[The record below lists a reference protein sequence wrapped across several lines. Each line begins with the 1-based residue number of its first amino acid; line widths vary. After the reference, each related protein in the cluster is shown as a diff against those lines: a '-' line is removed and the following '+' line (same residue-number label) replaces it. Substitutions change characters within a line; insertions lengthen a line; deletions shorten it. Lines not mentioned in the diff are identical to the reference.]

1 MIGIGMKLAVID
13 VGSNTIRLLVAC
25 VQGGELEAVEQ
36 RTAWVRLGSDVAA
49 TGAISPLRLEAAA
62 RAVSEFA
69 AEARK
74 LGCMHVETLVASPG
88 RQAENGSDLL
98 RRLEVASHT
107 PVRLLRRDEEAR
119 LAYDGAVTAA
129 GVDDHTVAV
138 CDVGG
143 GSTQL
148 AIGTAD
154 LGPVWLRSLD
164 VGSLRLTRQVFV
176 QDPPGKQTIKE
187 ARRTVREHCDGL
199 VFPLPKTALAVGG
212 SARGLK
218 RLVGT
223 RTLGEDELAAALRML
238 RKRSSAEL
246 AAEHGID
253 PERARTLAAGAV
265 ILSEMQRRLMVPLE
279 VGRGGVR
286 EGALLELAAQQT
298 AA

>member
-1 MIGIGMKLAVID
+1 MNLAVID
-13 VGSNTIRLLVAC
+13 VGSNTVRLLVAA
-25 VQGGELEAVEQ
+25 VSAGKLETVEQ
-36 RTAWVRLGSDVAA
+36 RTAWVRLGADVAS

-88 RQAENGSDLL
+88 RQAENGGELL
-98 RRLEVASHT
+98 RRLEVSSQT

-119 LAYDGAVTAA
+119 LAYDGAVSTA
-129 GVDDHTVAV
+129 GVEEHTVAV

-148 AIGTAD
+148 AVGTAD

-164 VGSLRLTRQVFV
+164 VGSLRLTQQVFT
-176 QDPPGKQTIKE
+176 QDPPGKAIVRE
-187 ARRTVREHCDGL
+187 ARSVVRRHAEGMVL
-199 VFPLPKTALAVGG
+199 PLPKQALAVGG
-212 SARGLK
+212 SARALK
-218 RLVGT
+218 KLAGS
-223 RTLGEDELAAALRML
+223 RTLGEDELTAALKLL
-238 RKRSSAEL
+238 RKRPSSEVAE
-246 AAEHGID
+246 EYGIA

-265 ILSEMQRRLMVPLE
+265 ILAEMQRRLVVPLV

-286 EGALLELAAQQT
+286 EGALLALAAQQT

>member
-1 MIGIGMKLAVID
+1 MIGTGMKLAVID

-25 VQGGELEAVEQ
+25 VQGGELEIVEQ

-62 RAVSEFA
+62 KAVAEFA

-88 RQAENGSDLL
+88 RQAENGGDLL
-98 RRLEVASHT
+98 RRLEVVSHT

-119 LAYDGAVTAA
+119 LAYDGAVGAA
-129 GVDDHTVAV
+129 DADEHTVAV

-164 VGSLRLTRQVFV
+164 IGSLRLTKQVFV
-176 QDPPGKQTIKE
+176 HDPPGKHTIKE
-187 ARRTVREHCDGL
+187 ARRIVREHCDGL
-199 VFPLPKTALAVGG
+199 VFPLPRTALAVGG

-218 RLVGT
+218 RLLDT
-223 RTLGEDELAAALRML
+223 RTLGEDELAAALKML
-238 RKRSSAEL
+238 RKRPSAEL

-253 PERARTLAAGAV
+253 PERARTLAAGAM
-265 ILSEMQRRLMVPLE
+265 ILSEMQRRLMVPFE

>member
-1 MIGIGMKLAVID
+1 MNLAVID

-25 VQGGELEAVEQ
+25 IRGGTVETVEQ
-36 RTAWVRLGSDVAA
+36 RTAWVRLGADVAA

-88 RQAENGSDLL
+88 RQAENGGDLL
-98 RRLEVASHT
+98 RRLEIAAQAS
-107 PVRLLRRDEEAR
+107 VRLLRRDEEAR
-119 LAYDGAVTAA
+119 LAYDGAVSCA
-129 GVDDHTVAV
+129 GADGHTVAV

-164 VGSLRLTRQVFV
+164 VGSLRLTQQVIDH
-176 QDPPGKQTIKE
+176 DPPGKLTIRE
-187 ARRTVREHCDGL
+187 ARRLVREHCDGL
-199 VFPLPKTALAVGG
+199 LFPLPRTALAVGG
-212 SARGLK
+212 SARALK

-223 RTLGEDELAAALRML
+223 RTLGENELAAALKML
-238 RKRSSAEL
+238 RKRPSAEV
-246 AAEHGID
+246 AAEHGIA

-265 ILSEMQRRLMVPLE
+265 ILAEMQRRLMVPLV

-286 EGALLELAAQQT
+286 EGALLAQAAQH
-298 AA
+298 AAA

>member
-1 MIGIGMKLAVID
+1 
-13 VGSNTIRLLVAC
+13 
-25 VQGGELEAVEQ
+25 
-36 RTAWVRLGSDVAA
+36 VAA

-88 RQAENGSDLL
+88 RQAENGGELL
-98 RRLEVASHT
+98 RRLEVSSQT

-119 LAYDGAVTAA
+119 LAYDGAVSAA
-129 GVDDHTVAV
+129 GVEEHTVAV

-148 AIGTAD
+148 AVGTAD

-164 VGSLRLTRQVFV
+164 VGSLRLTQQVFT
-176 QDPPGKQTIKE
+176 QDPPGKAIVRE
-187 ARRTVREHCDGL
+187 ARSVVRRHAEGMVL
-199 VFPLPKTALAVGG
+199 PLPKQALAVGG
-212 SARGLK
+212 SARALK
-218 RLVGT
+218 KLVGS
-223 RTLGEDELAAALRML
+223 RTLGEEELTAALKLL
-238 RKRSSAEL
+238 RKRPSSEVAE
-246 AAEHGID
+246 EYGIA

-265 ILSEMQRRLMVPLE
+265 ILAEMQRRLVVPLV

-286 EGALLELAAQQT
+286 EGALLALAAQQT

>member
-1 MIGIGMKLAVID
+1 MNLAVID
-13 VGSNTIRLLVAC
+13 VGSNTVRLLVAA
-25 VQGGELEAVEQ
+25 VSAGKLETVEQ
-36 RTAWVRLGSDVAA
+36 RTAWVRLGADVAS

-88 RQAENGSDLL
+88 RQAENGGELL
-98 RRLEVASHT
+98 RRLEVSSQT

-119 LAYDGAVTAA
+119 LAYDGAVSAA
-129 GVDDHTVAV
+129 GVEEHTVAV

-148 AIGTAD
+148 AVGTAD

-164 VGSLRLTRQVFV
+164 VGSLRLTQQVFT
-176 QDPPGKQTIKE
+176 QDPPGKAIVRE
-187 ARRTVREHCDGL
+187 ARNVVRRHAEGMVL
-199 VFPLPKTALAVGG
+199 PLPKQALAVGG
-212 SARGLK
+212 SARALK
-218 RLVGT
+218 KLVGS
-223 RTLGEDELAAALRML
+223 RTLGEDELTAALKLL
-238 RKRSSAEL
+238 RKQPSSEVAE
-246 AAEHGID
+246 EYGIA

-265 ILSEMQRRLMVPLE
+265 ILAEMQRRLVVPLV

-286 EGALLELAAQQT
+286 EGALLALAAQQT

>member
-1 MIGIGMKLAVID
+1 MNLAVID

-25 VQGGELEAVEQ
+25 VQGGELQTVEQ

-62 RAVSEFA
+62 KAVSKFA

-88 RQAENGSDLL
+88 RQAENGGDLL

-119 LAYDGAVTAA
+119 LAYDGAVAAA

-164 VGSLRLTRQVFV
+164 VGSLRLTKQVFAH
-176 QDPPGKQTIKE
+176 DPPGKQTIRE
-187 ARRTVREHCDGL
+187 ARRVVREHCDGL

-218 RLVGT
+218 RLAGT
-223 RTLGEDELAAALRML
+223 RTLAEDELAAALRML
-238 RKRSSAEL
+238 RKRPSAEL

-265 ILSEMQRRLMVPLE
+265 ILSEMQRRLMVPLV

>member
-1 MIGIGMKLAVID
+1 MIGTGMNLAVID

-25 VQGGELEAVEQ
+25 VQDGQFETVEQ
-36 RTAWVRLGSDVAA
+36 RTSWVRLGSDVAA

-62 RAVSEFA
+62 KAVSEFA

-88 RQAENGSDLL
+88 RQAENGGDLL
-98 RRLEVASHT
+98 RRLEVVSHT

-119 LAYDGAVTAA
+119 LAYDGAVAAA
-129 GVDDHTVAV
+129 GIDDHTVAV

-164 VGSLRLTRQVFV
+164 VGSLRLTKQVFSH
-176 QDPPGKQTIKE
+176 DPPGKQTIRE
-187 ARRTVREHCDGL
+187 ARRVVREHCDGL

-212 SARGLK
+212 SARGLR
-218 RLVGT
+218 RLLGT

-238 RKRSSAEL
+238 RKRASAEL

-265 ILSEMQRRLMVPLE
+265 ILAEMQRRLLVPLV

-286 EGALLELAAQQT
+286 EGALLALAAQQT